1 MTRTKAPTDRS
12 IARKVLQTEAAAI
25 LALVDR
31 LDENFDRAVRML
43 YECQGRVIV
52 TGMGKSGII
61 CRKIAATLASTGT
74 SAFFL
79 HPAEATHGDLGVIQP
94 SDLLLAIS
102 HSGETQ
108 EVLRLLEAI
117 RRIGAKIVAITGN
130 PASTLAQAADVAL
143 DCQVSEE
150 ACPLN
155 LVPTAST
162 TAALAMGDALCM
174 TLLVEKGFR
183 EEDFAK
189 IHPGGKLGKKLM
201 RVDQLMHSGADTPI
215 VRTDTP
221 MREVIYEISK
231 KALGMTCVVNAKNE
245 LVGIITDGDLR
256 RSLIDNAR
264 LVEMTAG
271 DIMTRRP
278 IVIDPSTLA
287 AQALLI
293 MEQRKITSL
302 VVVRPRPERRGR
314 SPPPQPLAD
323 RAVLSAYYP
332 FLAALV
338 ALLIGLTVGKAWERY
353 KLRAGRLIDRRRVP
367 ESLHYIVG
375 LNFLVTNQIDLAIDE
390 LSKAAESLGDALEI
404 HLLLG
409 SLYREKGQVAR
420 AINIHQSLL
429 QRPASHPSGAGAHP
443 ACASA
448 STSSAA
454 ASSIAPSKRSTRSSG
469 SIRTT
474 STRC

>member
-1 MTRTKAPTDRS
+1 MTRTSATTDRAV
-12 IARKVLQTEAAAI
+12 ARKVLQTEAAAI
-25 LALVDR
+25 LALVNR
-31 LDENFDRAVRML
+31 LDETFDRAVRLL
-43 YECQGRVIV
+43 YDCQGRVIV

-94 SDLLLAIS
+94 NDVLLAIS

-117 RRIGAKIVAITGN
+117 RRIGARIVAITGN

-143 DCQVSEE
+143 DCQITEE

-155 LVPTAST
+155 LIPTAST

-201 RVDQLMHSGADTPI
+201 RVDQLMHHGLETPL
-215 VRTDTP
+215 VRTATP
-221 MREVIYEISK
+221 MRDVIYEMSK
-231 KALGMTCVVNAKNE
+231 KALGMTCVVDVRDK

-256 RSLIDNAR
+256 RSMVGNAR
-264 LVEMTAG
+264 LLEMTAG
-271 DIMTRRP
+271 EVMTKRP

-302 VVVRPRPERRGR
+302 VVGGPDET
-314 SPPPQPLAD
+314 
-323 RAVLSAYYP
+323 
-332 FLAALV
+332 V
-338 ALLIGLTVGKAWERY
+338 AGV
-353 KLRAGRLIDRRRVP
+353 
-367 ESLHYIVG
+367 
-375 LNFLVTNQIDLAIDE
+375 
-390 LSKAAESLGDALEI
+390 I
-404 HLLLG
+404 HLHDLW
-409 SLYREKGQVAR
+409 
-420 AINIHQSLL
+420 
-429 QRPASHPSGAGAHP
+429 
-443 ACASA
+443 
-448 STSSAA
+448 
-454 ASSIAPSKRSTRSSG
+454 
-469 SIRTT
+469 RTELF
-474 STRC
+474 